1 MAEETER
8 QLVDLDGDGSKW
20 VKLGDDDAAVLMAV
34 GLLRMPQL
42 EGRVAWRDR
51 AYYYYCPA
59 AAGAMDASAAYDS
72 LFEAMRKLQAA
83 HAHLLQLPV
92 LNGRSGEDV

>member
-1 MAEETER
+1 MAGAAER
-8 QLVDLDGDGSKW
+8 QLVNLDDDGSEW
-20 VKLGDDDAAVLMAV
+20 VKLGNDDAAVLMAIW
-34 GLLRMPQL
+34 LLRMPQL

-51 AYYYYCPA
+51 VYYYYGPA
-59 AAGAMDASAAYDS
+59 AVMATDAGAAYDS

-92 LNGRSGEDV
+92 LNGRSGEDA